1 MPKTSKNQD
10 APAAKSTDGKPV
22 APSKKKRKFG
32 FADVVIIISVL
43 ALGFM
48 GWTWWY
54 GVNVAPKLG
63 ADMDQKACIAF
74 NEGLGK
80 AHAAFTSNDNQGYI
94 DEFFKGNDAALLE
107 ADPNG
112 SLIEMLTQVGM
123 QRLTI
128 NYDMDAVTLMNY
140 LEPLAAQVQGE
151 NYCAAILN
159 VTIDAPTATATPS
172 S

>member
-1 MPKTSKNQD
+1 MPKTTK
-10 APAAKSTDGKPV
+10 PAALNADEKPV
-22 APSKKKRKFG
+22 APVKKKRKFG
-32 FADVVIIISVL
+32 FADIVIILSVL
-43 ALGFM
+43 ALGFV

-54 GVNVAPKLG
+54 GVNVAPQLG
-63 ADMDQKACIAF
+63 ADKDEKACIAF

-80 AHAAFTSNDNQGYI
+80 AHAAFTNNDNQGYI
-94 DEFFKGNDAALLE
+94 DEFFKGNDAALLA

-123 QRLTI
+123 QRLSI
-128 NYDMDAVTLMNY
+128 NYDMDAVTLVSY

-151 NYCAAILN
+151 NYCAAILG